1 MKTKRVIFPILILF
15 IFLSG
20 CSDSGISQSDYDAVN
35 SELANSRR
43 VISNQ
48 EKKIEELSSEKA
60 NLEEQI
66 SILEDQIRALQAD
79 PDVTSEES
87 TSESFEESKPVE
99 TPVPT
104 DENVIPLGNSCV
116 VTIKPHPVRN
126 SSSSKTLFTI
136 GLGEADSEVVS
147 SISSDDLNVFIE
159 GTRKLTE
166 FNIIVLCFEDGTGIV
181 FNNSTSS
188 FTNDYGFIDVSSGN
202 FEITERLGA
211 ILKQDGK
218 WVYMT
223 EEEMI
228 AADESDW

>member
-48 EKKIEELSSEKA
+48 EKKIEELSSEKT

-66 SILEDQIRALQAD
+66 SLLEDQIRALQAD

-104 DENVIPLGNSCV
+104 DENIIPLGNSCV
-116 VTIKPHPVRN
+116 VTIKPHRVRN
-126 SSSSKTLFTI
+126 SLSSKTLFTI

-147 SISSDDLNVFIE
+147 SISSDDLNIFIE

-166 FNIIVLCFEDGTGIV
+166 FNIVVLCFEDGTGIV